1 MLHGKQALKTFL
13 FNPQIPK
20 IPTNGQGYVPLV
32 MVFVSRTVTNTNSR
46 PGSGLSTCARC
57 ATSVDM
63 NLLLLQEW
71 TRWSWRLAACASC
84 ATSVDADDAAVSG
97 VEQVISV
104 TGYFCK
110 LCHKCWYE
118 PAVAAVAGVEQ
129 VNSVTGYLCKLC
141 HKCWCWWCCCC
152 RSGPGDLG
160 DWLLLQ
166 AVPQVLIWTCC
177 CCCCRSGA
185 GDLGDWLL
193 LQAVPQV
200 LQQRD
205 DGAHH
210 ALQDAG
216 SLRQV
221 PCTRVSSLLF
231 LAVSD
236 HYRCYTEELS
246 WVRLIDWVVVLRPT
260 GHKTDHFGDISP
272 HAVLLAWYGR
282 N

>member
-71 TRWSWRLAACASC
+71 TRWSWRLATCASC
-84 ATSVDADDAAVSG
+84 ATSVDADDAAVAG
-97 VEQVISV
+97 VDQVISV

-110 LCHKCWYE
+110 LCHKFYNNEMMARITHCKTQ
-118 PAVAAVAGVEQ
+118 AHFDK
-129 VNSVTGYLCKLC
+129 YLVRVSLLC
-141 HKCWCWWCCCC
+141 
-152 RSGPGDLG
+152 
-160 DWLLLQ
+160 
-166 AVPQVLIWTCC
+166 
-177 CCCCRSGA
+177 
-185 GDLGDWLL
+185 
-193 LQAVPQV
+193 
-200 LQQRD
+200 
-205 DGAHH
+205 
-210 ALQDAG
+210 
-216 SLRQV
+216 
-221 PCTRVSSLLF
+221 SSLLCRTIT
-231 LAVSD
+231 AVIQKNCLESD
-236 HYRCYTEELS
+236 WLIEL
-246 WVRLIDWVVVLRPT
+246 WFYVPLDTKHI
-260 GHKTDHFGDISP
+260 ISETFP